1 MKTKTNGLITIGAVM
16 FMLWALFHMA
26 IGVYHTLLFSI
37 QGSQSM
43 FSSAYGIPVS
53 AAEMHDPA
61 RLLGSDA
68 IEVYSILLFGYGVL
82 AIWATLIMVR
92 GRRFGFWMNTILLG
106 IAQLAVLYGLIIP
119 GRLTG
124 VNAFADL
131 VLYLLGVIVSGIG
144 LGRLRVRR
152 NQ

>member
-1 MKTKTNGLITIGAVM
+1 MKTKTNGLIIIGAVI
-16 FMLWALFHMA
+16 FLLWALFHMA
-26 IGVYHTLLFSI
+26 IGVYHTLLFGL
-37 QGSQSM
+37 QGSQSL
-43 FSSAYGIPVS
+43 FSAAYDIPVS

-82 AIWATLIMVR
+82 AIWATLLILR
-92 GRRFGFWMNTILLG
+92 GQRLGFWMNTILLG

-124 VNAFADL
+124 INAFADL
-131 VLYLLGVIVSGIG
+131 VFYLLGVLVTGIG
-144 LGRLRVRR
+144 FRRLRV
-152 NQ
+152 NK